1 MADKELFIPTRTT
14 VATPPPPGK
23 KKKPKL
29 TPDQNIYL
37 AKKQVAGFSFNLISL
52 VLILGLCF
60 VILYPFLELVP
71 TVLSALEDLGNP
83 NVIWIPEEWST
94 LSFTA
99 AARIAMPEG
108 IMTMVKSIGFALV
121 LMVIQVFVSAM
132 TGYTMARVKYKWLT
146 PVMFM
151 LVVLVFL
158 TPRQSLLLAQ
168 YIYFSNFDGMGLI
181 PLLQNIFPNAAW
193 LQHPVAGKEGV
204 IMLINQPA
212 SLYIMA
218 ALGNGVSQ
226 SLMILIF
233 SQFFKNIPK
242 ELEEAALID
251 GCGFYKTYF
260 KIMVP
265 NAIPAIVIVAI
276 LSFVWN
282 YGDTYYTRYFDPEGA
297 HLASELATTFIDA
310 NKQTLLDR
318 VRIWYNVP
326 VTTDMTFDALKQAG
340 ILIFLAPLVV
350 LYLFAQRW
358 LVENLENSGL
368 VGSAARRC
376 TQLAIELAASA

>member
-14 VATPPPPGK
+14 VATPPPPHK
-23 KKKPKL
+23 KQKPKL
-29 TPDQNIYL
+29 TADQNIYL
-37 AKKQVAGFSFNLISL
+37 AKKQVGSFCFQLVTL

-60 VILYPFLELVP
+60 VILYPFIKLVP

-99 AARIAMPEG
+99 AARMTMPEG

-121 LMVIQVFVSAM
+121 LMAIQVFVSAM
-132 TGYTMARVKYKWLT
+132 TGYTMARVKYRWLS
-146 PVMFM
+146 PVMFV

-168 YIYFSNFDGMGLI
+168 YIYFNHFDAAGVMRVLHAIIPGIKAETNLI
-181 PLLQNIFPNAAW
+181 GNPATLYLM
-193 LQHPVAGKEGV
+193 AG
-204 IMLINQPA
+204 
-212 SLYIMA
+212 
-218 ALGNGVSQ
+218 LGNGVNQ

-251 GCGFYKTYF
+251 GCGFYRTYF
-260 KIMVP
+260 RIMIP
-265 NAIPAIVIVAI
+265 NAVPAIVIVAI

-282 YGDTYYTRYFDPEGA
+282 YGDTYYTRYFDPNGA
-297 HLASELATTFIDA
+297 HMASELATTFIDA
-310 NKQTLLDR
+310 NKFTLLDR
-318 VRIWYNVP
+318 VRVWYGVP
-326 VTTDMTFDALKQAG
+326 VTTDMTFDTLKQAG
-340 ILIFLAPLVV
+340 VLIFLAPLVV

-368 VGSAARRC
+368 VG
-376 TQLAIELAASA
+376 

>member
-1 MADKELFIPTRTT
+1 MADKELFVPTRTT

-29 TPDQNIYL
+29 SAEQNIYL
-37 AKKQVAGFSFNLISL
+37 AKKQVSNFTFNAIS
-52 VLILGLCF
+52 VILILGLCF
-60 VILYPFLELVP
+60 VILYPFLQLVP

-83 NVIWIPEEWST
+83 NVIWLPEEWST

-99 AARIAMPEG
+99 AARMTMPEG

-121 LMVIQVFVSAM
+121 LMAIQVFMSAM
-132 TGYTMARVKYKWLT
+132 TGYTMARVKYRWLS
-146 PVMFM
+146 PIMFL
-151 LVVLVFL
+151 LVILVFL
-158 TPRQSLLLAQ
+158 TPRQSLLLSQ
-168 YIYFSNFDGMGLI
+168 YIYFKNFDGLGLV
-181 PLLQNIFPNAAW
+181 PLLQKIFPGASW

-212 SLYIMA
+212 ALYMMA

-282 YGDTYYTRYFDPEGA
+282 YGDTYYTRYFDPKGA
-297 HLASELATTFIDA
+297 HLGAQLATTFIDA
-310 NKQTLLDR
+310 NKYTLLDR
-318 VRIWYNVP
+318 VRAWYAVP

-340 ILIFLAPLVV
+340 VLIFLAPLVV

-368 VGSAARRC
+368 VG
-376 TQLAIELAASA
+376 

>member
-14 VATPPPPGK
+14 VATPPPPHK

-29 TPDQNIYL
+29 SADQNIYL
-37 AKKQVAGFSFNLISL
+37 AKKQVAGFSFNLVTL

-60 VILYPFLELVP
+60 VILYPFIKLVP
-71 TVLSALEDLGNP
+71 TVLTALEDLGNP

-99 AARIAMPEG
+99 AARMTMPEG
-108 IMTMVKSIGFALV
+108 FMTMVKSIGFALV

-132 TGYTMARVKYKWLT
+132 TGYTMARVKYKWLS

-168 YIYFSNFDGMGLI
+168 YIYFSNFDAVGVMDILHGLFSGVPDEI
-181 PLLQNIFPNAAW
+181 NLIGNPAA
-193 LQHPVAGKEGV
+193 
-204 IMLINQPA
+204 
-212 SLYIMA
+212 LYMMA
-218 ALGNGVSQ
+218 ALGNGVNQ

-251 GCGFYKTYF
+251 GCGFYRTYF
-260 KIMVP
+260 RIMVP

-282 YGDTYYTRYFDPEGA
+282 YGDTYFTRYFDPEGA
-297 HLASELATTFIDA
+297 HMASELATTFIDA
-310 NKQTLLDR
+310 NKFTLLER
-318 VRIWYNVP
+318 VRVWYGVP
-326 VTTDMTFDALKQAG
+326 VTTDMTFDSLKQAG
-340 ILIFLAPLVV
+340 VLIFLAPLIV

-368 VGSAARRC
+368 VG
-376 TQLAIELAASA
+376 

>member
-14 VATPPPPGK
+14 VATPPPGSK

-29 TPDQNIYL
+29 TADQNIYL
-37 AKKQVAGFSFNLISL
+37 AKKQVSNFSFNLIS
-52 VLILGLCF
+52 VILILGLCF
-60 VILYPFLELVP
+60 VILYPFIELVP

-99 AARIAMPEG
+99 AARISMPEG
-108 IMTMVKSIGFALV
+108 IMTMAKSIGTALV
-121 LMVIQVFVSAM
+121 LMAVQVIISAM
-132 TGYTMARVKYKWLT
+132 TGYTMARVKYRWLS
-146 PVMFM
+146 PVMFV

-168 YIYFSNFDGMGLI
+168 YIYFSNFDGLGLI
-181 PLLQNIFPNAAW
+181 PLLQDLFPGAAW

-218 ALGNGVSQ
+218 LLGNGVNQ

-251 GCGFYKTYF
+251 GCGFYKTYY

-310 NKQTLLDR
+310 NKQILLDR
-318 VRIWYNVP
+318 VKAWYAVP

-368 VGSAARRC
+368 VG
-376 TQLAIELAASA
+376 

>member
-1 MADKELFIPTRTT
+1 MAEREIYVPTRDT

-23 KKKPKL
+23 RKKPQL
-29 TPDQNIYL
+29 TPEQNIYL
-37 AKKQVAGFSFNLISL
+37 AKKLVSRFLFDAVSI

-60 VILYPFLELVP
+60 VILYPFIQLVP
-71 TVLSALEDLGNP
+71 TVLSAMEDLGNP
-83 NVIWIPEEWST
+83 NVIWIPEEFST

-99 AARIAMPEG
+99 AARMTMPEG
-108 IMTMVKSIGFALV
+108 IMTMVKSIGIALA
-121 LMVIQVFVSAM
+121 LMAIQVFVSAM
-132 TGYTMARVKYKWLT
+132 TGYSLARVKYKWLA
-146 PVMFM
+146 PIVFV

-158 TPRQSLLLAQ
+158 VPRQSLMLAQ
-168 YIYFSNFDGMGLI
+168 YIYFNNFN
-181 PLLQNIFPNAAW
+181 PLGILAQKIN
-193 LQHPVAGKEGV
+193 
-204 IMLINQPA
+204 LINKPIT
-212 SLYIMA
+212 LYAMA
-218 ALGNGVSQ
+218 ALGFGVNQ

-251 GCGFYKTYF
+251 GCGFYRTYF

-265 NAIPAIVIVAI
+265 NAIPAVVIVAI
-276 LSFVWN
+276 LAFVWN

-310 NKQTLLDR
+310 NKQTLLTR
-318 VRIWYNVP
+318 VQAWYGVP

-340 ILIFLAPLVV
+340 VLIFLAPLVA

-368 VGSAARRC
+368 VG
-376 TQLAIELAASA
+376 

>member
-29 TPDQNIYL
+29 TADQNIYL
-37 AKKQVAGFSFNLISL
+37 AKKQVSNFSFNLISL
-52 VLILGLCF
+52 ILILGLCF
-60 VILYPFLELVP
+60 VILYPFIELVP
-71 TVLSALEDLGNP
+71 TVFSTPEDIGNP
-83 NVIWIPEEWST
+83 NVIWVPEEWSI
-94 LSFTA
+94 LSFKG
-99 AARIAMPEG
+99 AARMVMPEG
-108 IMTMVKSIGFALV
+108 IMTMAKSIGFALV

-132 TGYTMARVKYKWLT
+132 TGYTMARVKYRWLS
-146 PVMFM
+146 PIMFV

-168 YIYFSNFDGMGLI
+168 YIYFSNFDGLGLI
-181 PLLQNIFPNAAW
+181 PLLQDIFPNAAW

-212 SLYIMA
+212 SLYMLA
-218 ALGNGVSQ
+218 ALGNGVNQ

-242 ELEEAALID
+242 EPEEAALID

-265 NAIPAIVIVAI
+265 NAIPAVVIVAI
-276 LSFVWN
+276 LAFVWN

-297 HLASELATTFIDA
+297 HMASELATTFIDA
-310 NKQTLLDR
+310 NKQMLLDR
-318 VRIWYNVP
+318 FRIWYNIP
-326 VTTDMTFDALKQAG
+326 VTTDMTFDALKQSG
-340 ILIFLAPLVV
+340 ILIFLIPLVL

-368 VGSAARRC
+368 VG
-376 TQLAIELAASA
+376 

>member
-29 TPDQNIYL
+29 TADQNIYL
-37 AKKQVAGFSFNLISL
+37 AKKQVSNFSFNLISL
-52 VLILGLCF
+52 ILILGLCF
-60 VILYPFLELVP
+60 VILYPFIELVP
-71 TVLSALEDLGNP
+71 TVFSTPEDIGNP
-83 NVIWIPEEWST
+83 NVIWVPEEWSI
-94 LSFTA
+94 LSFKG
-99 AARIAMPEG
+99 AARMVMPEG
-108 IMTMVKSIGFALV
+108 IMTMAKSIGTALV
-121 LMVIQVFVSAM
+121 LMAVQVIISAM
-132 TGYTMARVKYKWLT
+132 TGYTMARVKYRWLS
-146 PVMFM
+146 PVMFV

-168 YIYFSNFDGMGLI
+168 YIYFSNFDGLGLI
-181 PLLQNIFPNAAW
+181 PLLQDIFPGAAW

-218 ALGNGVSQ
+218 LLGNGVNQ

-251 GCGFYKTYF
+251 GCGFYKTYY

-310 NKQTLLDR
+310 NKQILLDR
-318 VRIWYNVP
+318 VKAWYAVP

-368 VGSAARRC
+368 VG
-376 TQLAIELAASA
+376 

>member
-14 VATPPPPGK
+14 VATPPPPHK
-23 KKKPKL
+23 KQKPKL
-29 TPDQNIYL
+29 TAEQNIYL
-37 AKKQVAGFSFNLISL
+37 AKKQVGSFCFQLVTL

-60 VILYPFLELVP
+60 VILYPFIKLVP

-99 AARIAMPEG
+99 AARMTMPEG

-121 LMVIQVFVSAM
+121 LMAIQVFVSAM
-132 TGYTMARVKYKWLT
+132 TGYTMARVKYKWLS
-146 PVMFM
+146 PLMFV

-168 YIYFSNFDGMGLI
+168 YIYFSNFDAAGVMGLLHSII
-181 PLLQNIFPNAAW
+181 P
-193 LQHPVAGKEGV
+193 GV
-204 IMLINQPA
+204 PDEINLIGNPSA
-212 SLYIMA
+212 LYMMA
-218 ALGNGVSQ
+218 ALGNGVNQ

-251 GCGFYKTYF
+251 GCGFYRTYF
-260 KIMVP
+260 RIMVP

-282 YGDTYYTRYFDPEGA
+282 YGDTYYTRYFDPDGA
-297 HLASELATTFIDA
+297 HMAAELATTFIDA
-310 NKQTLLDR
+310 NKFDLLER
-318 VRIWYNVP
+318 VRVWYGVP
-326 VTTDMTFDALKQAG
+326 VTTDMTFDTLKQAG
-340 ILIFLAPLVV
+340 VLIFLAPLVV

-368 VGSAARRC
+368 VG
-376 TQLAIELAASA
+376 

>member
-1 MADKELFIPTRTT
+1 MADKELFIPTRST
-14 VATPPPPGK
+14 VATPPPPGR

-29 TPDQNIYL
+29 SAEQNIYL
-37 AKKQVAGFSFNLISL
+37 AKKQVSGFSFNLISL
-52 VLILGLCF
+52 ILILGLCF
-60 VILYPFLELVP
+60 VILYPFIQLVP

-94 LSFTA
+94 LSFKA
-99 AARIAMPEG
+99 AARMTMPEG
-108 IMTMVKSIGFALV
+108 IMTMVKSIGFALAI
-121 LMVIQVFVSAM
+121 MAIQVVISAM
-132 TGYTMARVKYKWLT
+132 TGYTMARVKYKWLSG
-146 PVMFM
+146 VMFV

-168 YIYFSNFDGMGLI
+168 YIYFSNFDGLGLV
-181 PLLQNIFPNAAW
+181 PLMEKLFPNWTALQNLIENGEIV
-193 LQHPVAGKEGV
+193 LIGKPV
-204 IMLINQPA
+204 

-218 ALGNGVSQ
+218 ALGNGVNQ

-251 GCGFYKTYF
+251 GCGFYKTYY

-276 LSFVWN
+276 LAFVWN
-282 YGDTYYTRYFDPEGA
+282 YGDTYYTRYFDPDGA

-310 NKQTLLDR
+310 NKQTLLTR
-318 VRIWYNVP
+318 VQTWYGVP

-340 ILIFLAPLVV
+340 VLIFLAPLVV

-368 VGSAARRC
+368 VG
-376 TQLAIELAASA
+376 

>member
-1 MADKELFIPTRTT
+1 MADKELFIPTRDT

-29 TPDQNIYL
+29 SADQNIYL
-37 AKKQVAGFSFNLISL
+37 AKKQVSNFAFNLISL

-60 VILYPFLELVP
+60 VILYPFIELVP
-71 TVLSALEDLGNP
+71 TVFSALEDLGNP

-94 LSFTA
+94 LSFA
-99 AARIAMPEG
+99 GAARIAMPEG
-108 IMTMVKSIGFALV
+108 LMTMAKSIGFALV

-132 TGYTMARVKYKWLT
+132 TGYTMARVKYRWLS
-146 PVMFM
+146 PIMFV
-151 LVVLVFL
+151 LVILVFL

-168 YIYFSNFDGMGLI
+168 YIYFSNFDGLGLI
-181 PLLQNIFPNAAW
+181 PLLQKLLPNASW

-212 SLYIMA
+212 SLYLMA
-218 ALGNGVSQ
+218 ALGNGVNQ

-282 YGDTYYTRYFDPEGA
+282 YGDTYYTRYFDPDGA
-297 HLASELATTFIDA
+297 HLGAKLATTFIDA
-310 NKQTLLDR
+310 NKYTLLDR
-318 VRIWYNVP
+318 VRIWYSVP

-340 ILIFLAPLVV
+340 VLIFLAPLVV

-368 VGSAARRC
+368 VG
-376 TQLAIELAASA
+376 

>member
-29 TPDQNIYL
+29 TADQNIYL
-37 AKKQVAGFSFNLISL
+37 AKKQVAGFSFNLITL
-52 VLILGLCF
+52 ILILGLCF
-60 VILYPFLELVP
+60 VILYPFIELVP
-71 TVLSALEDLGNP
+71 SVLSAPEDLGNP
-83 NVIWIPEEWST
+83 NVIWLPEEWST
-94 LSFTA
+94 LSFA
-99 AARIAMPEG
+99 GSARMTMPEG
-108 IMTMVKSIGFALV
+108 IMTMVKSILFALV

-132 TGYTMARVKYKWLT
+132 TGYTMARVKYRWLS
-146 PVMFM
+146 PIMFV

-168 YIYFSNFDGMGLI
+168 YIYFSNFDGLGLV
-181 PLLQNIFPNAAW
+181 PLLQKLLPNAAW

-204 IMLINQPA
+204 MMLIGQPA

-218 ALGNGVSQ
+218 ALGNGVNQ

-260 KIMVP
+260 KIMIP
-265 NAIPAIVIVAI
+265 NAIPAVVIVAI
-276 LSFVWN
+276 LAFVWN
-282 YGDTYYTRYFDPEGA
+282 YGDTYYTRYFDPDGA

-318 VRIWYNVP
+318 FRAWYAIP
-326 VTTDMTFDALKQAG
+326 VTTDMTFDSLKQAG
-340 ILIFLAPLVV
+340 ILIFLVPLVV

-368 VGSAARRC
+368 VG
-376 TQLAIELAASA
+376 

>member
-14 VATPPPPGK
+14 VATPPPAHK

-29 TPDQNIYL
+29 SADQNIYL
-37 AKKQVAGFSFNLISL
+37 AKKQVSNFSFNLITL
-52 VLILGLCF
+52 ILILGLCF
-60 VILYPFLELVP
+60 VILYPFIQLVP

-83 NVIWIPEEWST
+83 NVIWIPEEWSA
-94 LSFTA
+94 LSFKA
-99 AARIAMPEG
+99 AARMTMPEG
-108 IMTMVKSIGFALV
+108 IMTMVKSIGFALAV
-121 LMVIQVFVSAM
+121 MAIQVVVSAM
-132 TGYTMARVKYKWLT
+132 TGYTMARVKYKWLSGL
-146 PVMFM
+146 MFV

-168 YIYFSNFDGMGLI
+168 YIYFSNFDGLGLV
-181 PLLQNIFPNAAW
+181 PLMEKLFPNWTALQNLIDNGEIV
-193 LQHPVAGKEGV
+193 LIGQPV
-204 IMLINQPA
+204 

-218 ALGNGVSQ
+218 ALGNGVNQ

-251 GCGFYKTYF
+251 GCGFYKTYY

-282 YGDTYYTRYFDPEGA
+282 YGDTYYTRYFDPDGA

-310 NKQTLLDR
+310 NKQTLLTR
-318 VRIWYNVP
+318 VQTWYGVP

-340 ILIFLAPLVV
+340 VLIFLAPLVV

-368 VGSAARRC
+368 VG
-376 TQLAIELAASA
+376 

>member
-14 VATPPPPGK
+14 VATPPPGGK

-29 TPDQNIYL
+29 SADQNIYL
-37 AKKQVAGFSFNLISL
+37 AKKQVSNFSFNLIVL
-52 VLILGLCF
+52 ILILGLCF
-60 VILYPFLELVP
+60 VILYPFIQLLP
-71 TVLSALEDLGNP
+71 TVFSALEDLGNP
-83 NVIWIPEEWST
+83 NVIWLPEEWST
-94 LSFTA
+94 LSFAA
-99 AARIAMPEG
+99 AARMTMPEG
-108 IMTMVKSIGFALV
+108 LMTMFKSIIFALAV
-121 LMVIQVFVSAM
+121 MVIQVVVSAM
-132 TGYTMARVKYKWLT
+132 TGYTMARVKYKWLSGLMF
-146 PVMFM
+146 VM
-151 LVVLVFL
+151 VVLVFL

-168 YIYFSNFDGMGLI
+168 YIYFSNFDGLGLV
-181 PLLQNIFPNAAW
+181 PLLEKLFPNWTA
-193 LQHPVAGKEGV
+193 LQN
-204 IMLINQPA
+204 LIENGEIILIGEPA

-218 ALGNGVSQ
+218 ALGNGVNQ

-251 GCGFYKTYF
+251 GCGFYKPYY

-265 NAIPAIVIVAI
+265 TAVPANVIDANH
-276 LSFVWN
+276 SFEWN

-310 NKQTLLDR
+310 NKQTLLTR
-318 VRIWYNVP
+318 VQTWYGVP

-340 ILIFLAPLVV
+340 VLLFLIPLVV

-368 VGSAARRC
+368 VG
-376 TQLAIELAASA
+376 

>member
-23 KKKPKL
+23 RKKPKL
-29 TPDQNIYL
+29 TADQNIYL
-37 AKKQVAGFSFNLISL
+37 AKKQVSNFSFNLISII
-52 VLILGLCF
+52 LILGLCF
-60 VILYPFLELVP
+60 VILYPFLQLVP

-99 AARIAMPEG
+99 AAR
-108 IMTMVKSIGFALV
+108 MTMGEGVMTMAKSIGFALV
-121 LMVIQVFVSAM
+121 LMVVQVFVSAM
-132 TGYTMARVKYKWLT
+132 TGYTMARVKYKWLS
-146 PVMFM
+146 PLMFM
-151 LVVLVFL
+151 MVILVFL

-168 YIYFSNFDGMGLI
+168 YIYFSNFDAMGVMRILHNIWPSIPDETILI
-181 PLLQNIFPNAAW
+181 GNPSA
-193 LQHPVAGKEGV
+193 
-204 IMLINQPA
+204 
-212 SLYIMA
+212 LYIMA
-218 ALGNGVSQ
+218 ALGNGVNQ

-251 GCGFYKTYF
+251 GCGFYRTYF

-282 YGDTYYTRYFDPEGA
+282 YGDTYYTRYFDPDGA
-297 HLASELATTFIDA
+297 HLASKLATTFIDA
-310 NKQTLLDR
+310 NKFILLDR
-318 VRIWYNVP
+318 VRAWYGVP
-326 VTTDMTFDALKQAG
+326 VTTDMTFDTLKQAG
-340 ILIFLAPLVV
+340 VLIFLAPLVL

-368 VGSAARRC
+368 VG
-376 TQLAIELAASA
+376 

>member
-23 KKKPKL
+23 RVKPKL
-29 TPDQNIYL
+29 SADQNIYL
-37 AKKQVAGFSFNLISL
+37 AKKQVSKFCLDAVSV

-60 VILYPFLELVP
+60 VILYPFLQLVP
-71 TVLSALEDLGNP
+71 TVCSALEDLGNP
-83 NVIWIPEEWST
+83 NVIWIPEEFST

-99 AARIAMPEG
+99 AANITMPEG
-108 IMTMVKSIGFALV
+108 IMTIDKSVGFALV
-121 LMVIQVFVSAM
+121 LMVIQVFISAM
-132 TGYTMARVKYKWLT
+132 TGYTMARVKYKWLS
-146 PVMFM
+146 PLMF
-151 LVVLVFL
+151 VLVILAFL
-158 TPRQSLLLAQ
+158 VPRQSLLLAQ
-168 YIYFSNFDGMGLI
+168 YIYFNNFDAAGLLSQKI
-181 PLLQNIFPNAAW
+181 N
-193 LQHPVAGKEGV
+193 
-204 IMLINQPA
+204 LIGNPM
-212 SLYIMA
+212 SLYAMA
-218 ALGNGVSQ
+218 ALGFGVNQ

-242 ELEEAALID
+242 ELEEASLID

-282 YGDTYYTRYFDPEGA
+282 YGDTYYTRYFDPKGP
-297 HLASELATTFIDA
+297 HLASKLATSFIDA
-310 NKQTLLDR
+310 NKFTLLER
-318 VRIWYNVP
+318 VRIRYGVP

-340 ILIFLAPLVV
+340 ILIFLVPLVL

-368 VGSAARRC
+368 VG
-376 TQLAIELAASA
+376 

>member
-29 TPDQNIYL
+29 SADQNIYL
-37 AKKQVAGFSFNLISL
+37 AKKQVANFSLNLISL
-52 VLILGLCF
+52 ILILGLCF
-60 VILYPFLELVP
+60 VILYPFIQLGP

-83 NVIWIPEEWST
+83 NVIWLPEEWST

-99 AARIAMPEG
+99 ASAMTMPEG
-108 IMTMVKSIGFALV
+108 FMTMLKSIGFALV
-121 LMVIQVFVSAM
+121 LMVIQVFVAAM
-132 TGYTMARVKYKWLT
+132 TGYTMARVKYRWLS
-146 PVMFM
+146 PVMFV
-151 LVVLVFL
+151 LVILVFL

-168 YIYFSNFDGMGLI
+168 YIYFSNFDGLGLV
-181 PLLQNIFPNAAW
+181 PLLQKILPNAAW

-212 SLYIMA
+212 SLYLMA
-218 ALGNGVSQ
+218 ALGNGVNQ

-260 KIMVP
+260 KIMIP
-265 NAIPAIVIVAI
+265 NAIPAVVIVAI

-282 YGDTYYTRYFDPEGA
+282 YGDTYYTRYFDPEGT
-297 HLASELATTFIDA
+297 HLASELAMTFIDA

-318 VRIWYNVP
+318 VRIRYGVP

-340 ILIFLAPLVV
+340 VLIFLVPLVV

-368 VGSAARRC
+368 VG
-376 TQLAIELAASA
+376 

>member
-14 VATPPPPGK
+14 VATPPPGGK

-29 TPDQNIYL
+29 TADQNIYL
-37 AKKQVAGFSFNLISL
+37 AKKQVSNFSFNLIS
-52 VLILGLCF
+52 VILILGLCF
-60 VILYPFLELVP
+60 VILYPFIQLVP
-71 TVLSALEDLGNP
+71 TVFNVLEDLGNP

-99 AARIAMPEG
+99 AARMAMPEG
-108 IMTMVKSIGFALV
+108 IMTMVKSIGFALL
-121 LMVIQVFVSAM
+121 LMVIQVVVSAM
-132 TGYTMARVKYKWLT
+132 TGYTMARVKYKWLSGLIF
-146 PVMFM
+146 VM
-151 LVVLVFL
+151 VILVFL

-168 YIYFSNFDGMGLI
+168 YIYFSNFDALGII
-181 PLLQNIFPNAAW
+181 PLLAKLFPNWAAV
-193 LQHPVAGKEGV
+193 QGGE
-204 IMLINQPA
+204 IILIGEPA

-218 ALGNGVSQ
+218 ALGNGVNQ

-251 GCGFYKTYF
+251 GCGFYKTYY

-297 HLASELATTFIDA
+297 HMASELATTFIDA
-310 NKQTLLDR
+310 NKQTLLTR
-318 VRIWYNVP
+318 VQTWYGVP

-340 ILIFLAPLVV
+340 ILLFLIPLVV

-368 VGSAARRC
+368 VG
-376 TQLAIELAASA
+376 

>member
-1 MADKELFIPTRTT
+1 MADKELFVPTRDT
-14 VATPPPPGK
+14 VATPPPGGK
-23 KKKPKL
+23 RKKPKL
-29 TPDQNIYL
+29 TADQNIYL
-37 AKKQVAGFSFNLISL
+37 AKKQVSSFSLNLVSL

-60 VILYPFLELVP
+60 VILYPFLQLVP

-94 LSFTA
+94 LSFQA
-99 AARIAMPEG
+99 AARMTMPEG
-108 IMTMVKSIGFALV
+108 FMTMVKSIGFALL

-132 TGYTMARVKYKWLT
+132 TGYTMARVKYKWGT
-146 PVMFM
+146 PLMFV
-151 LVVLVFL
+151 LVVLAFL
-158 TPRQSLLLAQ
+158 VPRQSLLLAQ
-168 YIYFSNFDGMGLI
+168 YIYFSNFDAMGVMDLLHAISPSIADEINLI
-181 PLLQNIFPNAAW
+181 GN
-193 LQHPVAGKEGV
+193 PVALYVMALLGFGV
-204 IMLINQPA
+204 N
-212 SLYIMA
+212 
-218 ALGNGVSQ
+218 Q

-251 GCGFYKTYF
+251 GCGFYRTYF

-310 NKQTLLDR
+310 NKQTLLTR
-318 VRIWYNVP
+318 VQTWYSVP

-340 ILIFLAPLVV
+340 VLIFLVPLVL

-368 VGSAARRC
+368 VG
-376 TQLAIELAASA
+376 

>member
-14 VATPPPPGK
+14 VATPPPAGK
-23 KKKPKL
+23 KQKPKL
-29 TPDQNIYL
+29 TADQNIYL
-37 AKKQVAGFSFNLISL
+37 AKKQVAGFAFNLITL
-52 VLILGLCF
+52 ILILGLCF
-60 VILYPFLELVP
+60 VILYPFLQLVP

-83 NVIWIPEEWST
+83 NVIWVPEEWST

-99 AARIAMPEG
+99 AARMTMPEG

-132 TGYTMARVKYKWLT
+132 TGYTMARVKYKWLS
-146 PVMFM
+146 PVMFV

-168 YIYFSNFDGMGLI
+168 YIYFSNFDAVGVMDILHNLFPSVPDEINLI
-181 PLLQNIFPNAAW
+181 GN
-193 LQHPVAGKEGV
+193 
-204 IMLINQPA
+204 PA

-218 ALGNGVSQ
+218 ALGSGVNQ

-310 NKQTLLDR
+310 NKYTLLER
-318 VRIWYNVP
+318 VQVWYGVP

-340 ILIFLAPLVV
+340 VLIFLAPLIV

-368 VGSAARRC
+368 VG
-376 TQLAIELAASA
+376 

>member
-1 MADKELFIPTRTT
+1 MPDKELFIPTRDT
-14 VATPPPPGK
+14 VATPPPQRK
-23 KKKPKL
+23 KVKPKL
-29 TPDQNIYL
+29 TAEQNIYL
-37 AKKQVAGFSFNLISL
+37 AKRQVSGFCFNLVTL

-60 VILYPFLELVP
+60 VILYPFLKLVP
-71 TVLSALEDLGNP
+71 TVFSVLEDLGNP

-99 AARIAMPEG
+99 AMRMTMPEG
-108 IMTMVKSIGFALV
+108 IMTMVKSIGFALL
-121 LMVIQVFVSAM
+121 LMAIQVFVSAM
-132 TGYTMARVKYKWLT
+132 TGYTMARVKYKWLGSLVF
-146 PVMFM
+146 VMVI
-151 LVVLVFL
+151 LAFL

-168 YIYFSNFDGMGLI
+168 YIYFSNFNAVGIMSALHNLI
-181 PLLQNIFPNAAW
+181 PAIPDEINLIGNPAA
-193 LQHPVAGKEGV
+193 
-204 IMLINQPA
+204 
-212 SLYIMA
+212 LYIMA
-218 ALGNGVSQ
+218 ALGNGVNQ

-251 GCGFYKTYF
+251 GCGFYRTYF
-260 KIMVP
+260 RIMVP

-282 YGDTYYTRYFDPEGA
+282 YGDTYYTRYFDPDGA

-310 NKQTLLDR
+310 NKQTLLTR
-318 VRIWYNVP
+318 VETWYGVP

-340 ILIFLAPLVV
+340 VLVFLAPLVV

-368 VGSAARRC
+368 VG
-376 TQLAIELAASA
+376 

>member
-1 MADKELFIPTRTT
+1 MAEQARKELFIPTRDT
-14 VATPPPPGK
+14 VATPPPAGK
-23 KKKPKL
+23 KVKPKL
-29 TPDQNIYL
+29 TADQNIYL
-37 AKKQVAGFSFNLISL
+37 AKKQVSGFVFNLTTI

-60 VILYPFLELVP
+60 VILYPFLQLVP

-83 NVIWIPEEWST
+83 NVIWIPEEFST
-94 LSFTA
+94 LSFKA
-99 AARIAMPEG
+99 ATR
-108 IMTMVKSIGFALV
+108 MTMPQGLLTLVKSIGFALV
-121 LMVIQVFVSAM
+121 LMAIQVFISAM
-132 TGYTMARVKYKWLT
+132 TGYSMARVKYKWLS
-146 PVMFM
+146 PLMFV
-151 LVVLVFL
+151 LVVLAFL
-158 TPRQSLLLAQ
+158 VPRQSLLLAQ
-168 YIYFSNFDGMGLI
+168 YIYFSNFDAVGAL
-181 PLLQNIFPNAAW
+181 PLLNKISASI
-193 LQHPVAGKEGV
+193 PVE
-204 IMLINQPA
+204 INLIGNPA
-212 SLYIMA
+212 SLYVMA
-218 ALGNGVSQ
+218 ALGFGVNQ

-318 VRIWYNVP
+318 VRAWYGVP

-340 ILIFLAPLVV
+340 VLIFLAPLVV

-368 VGSAARRC
+368 VG
-376 TQLAIELAASA
+376 

>member
-14 VATPPPPGK
+14 IATPPPGGK

-29 TPDQNIYL
+29 TADQNIYL
-37 AKKQVAGFSFNLISL
+37 AKKQVSNFSFNLIS
-52 VLILGLCF
+52 VILILGLCF
-60 VILYPFLELVP
+60 VILYPFIELVP

-99 AARIAMPEG
+99 AARISMPEG
-108 IMTMVKSIGFALV
+108 IMTMAKSIGTALV
-121 LMVIQVFVSAM
+121 LMAVQVIISAM
-132 TGYTMARVKYKWLT
+132 TGYTMARVKYRWLS
-146 PVMFM
+146 PVMFV

-168 YIYFSNFDGMGLI
+168 YIYFSNFDGLGLI
-181 PLLQNIFPNAAW
+181 PLLQDLFPGAAW

-218 ALGNGVSQ
+218 LLGNGVNQ

-251 GCGFYKTYF
+251 GCGFYKTYY

-310 NKQTLLDR
+310 NKQILLDR
-318 VRIWYNVP
+318 VKAWYAVP
-326 VTTDMTFDALKQAG
+326 ITTDMTFDALKQAG

-368 VGSAARRC
+368 VG
-376 TQLAIELAASA
+376 